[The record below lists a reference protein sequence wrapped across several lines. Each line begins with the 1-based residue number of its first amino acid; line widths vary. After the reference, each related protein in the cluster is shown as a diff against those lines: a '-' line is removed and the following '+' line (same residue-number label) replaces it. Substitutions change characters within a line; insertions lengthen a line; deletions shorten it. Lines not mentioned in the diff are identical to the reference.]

1 MTTHKDSLTIGDKTY
16 DVTKFP
22 PAALVHWP
30 RVQEQQEKLNRLQ
43 LEYDAT
49 SRAKLS
55 YIQEIQPMLTDDML
69 IEPDSDESSD

>member
-1 MTTHKDSLTIGDKTY
+1 MTTQKDSLTIGDKTY

-43 LEYDAT
+43 LEYDAA

>member
-1 MTTHKDSLTIGDKTY
+1 MTKQKDSLTIGDKTY

>member
-1 MTTHKDSLTIGDKTY
+1 MTTQKDSLTIGDKTY
-16 DVTKFP
+16 DAMFP

>member
-1 MTTHKDSLTIGDKTY
+1 MTTQKDSLTIGDKTY
-16 DVTKFP
+16 DVSKFP

>member
-1 MTTHKDSLTIGDKTY
+1 MTTQKDSLTIGDKTY

-55 YIQEIQPMLTDDML
+55 YIQEIQTMLTDDML

>member
-1 MTTHKDSLTIGDKTY
+1 MTTQKDSLTIGDKTY

-22 PAALVHWP
+22 PASLVHWP
-30 RVQEQQEKLNRLQ
+30 SVQEQQEKLNRLQ

>member
-1 MTTHKDSLTIGDKTY
+1 MTTQKDSLTIGDKTY

>member
-1 MTTHKDSLTIGDKTY
+1 MTTQKDSLTIGDKTY

-43 LEYDAT
+43 L
-49 SRAKLS
+49 
-55 YIQEIQPMLTDDML
+55 
-69 IEPDSDESSD
+69 

>member
-1 MTTHKDSLTIGDKTY
+1 MTTQKDSLTIGDKTY

-55 YIQEIQPMLTDDML
+55 YIQEIHPMLTDDML

>member
-1 MTTHKDSLTIGDKTY
+1 MTTQKDSLTIGDKTY

-69 IEPDSDESSD
+69 IEPDSNESSD

>member
-1 MTTHKDSLTIGDKTY
+1 MTTQKDSLTIGDKTY

-69 IEPDSDESSD
+69 IEPDSDESSA

>member
-1 MTTHKDSLTIGDKTY
+1 MATQKDSLTIGDKTY